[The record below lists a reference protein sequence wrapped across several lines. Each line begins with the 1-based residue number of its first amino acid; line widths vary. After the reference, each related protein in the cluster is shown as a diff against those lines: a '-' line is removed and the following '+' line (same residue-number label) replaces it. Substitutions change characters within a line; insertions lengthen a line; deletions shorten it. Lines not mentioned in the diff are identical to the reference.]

1 MKHEEEVPKI
11 PHPQNKFFNGRF
23 LCLFQMSRLKD
34 EHKKQLKRKNERNS
48 TFDLARDLDQI
59 VCERDNLRELSTT
72 LRYLLQEL
80 AKCVSFCENDLN
92 STIVE
97 ELQKYGVF
105 MNQGDHNVSGGGD
118 NEQCS
123 GLLNISTQSNQELQS
138 KISKSLRLVPDVS
151 ALLSLIEDPTLIG
164 FIANNNSDAEF
175 ELKECLDKLR
185 AEANGLLVLSEKLN
199 KHREKADETK
209 EKRDSCEEEDG
220 LKAAPNRPSKI
231 NRANSFNEGI
241 LREPNSEVVVPNLSL
256 PVDINRLEICTEQAG
271 QEEIYSSNISP
282 NNEPISIH
290 ELQNRLVKS
299 ERDRLYLIEELQ
311 LTITKNK
318 ELGTELN
325 ELREQLK
332 QLDSSQREDLSEGYG
347 IGDIQSPPRLRQEKK
362 SKTSFAQLQD
372 KARNILS
379 TPTKNMSDNTSFLL
393 HLIEEFCRE
402 GDKMVEDSKRDRDD
416 LQAQVSFEYY

>member
-1 MKHEEEVPKI
+1 MKHEEE
-11 PHPQNKFFNGRF
+11 
-23 LCLFQMSRLKD
+23 MSRLKD

-59 VCERDNLRELSTT
+59 VCERDNLREL
-72 LRYLLQEL
+72 
-80 AKCVSFCENDLN
+80 
-92 STIVE
+92 TIVE

-123 GLLNISTQSNQELQS
+123 GLLNISTQSNHELQS

-185 AEANGLLVLSEKLN
+185 AEANGLLLS
-199 KHREKADETK
+199 
-209 EKRDSCEEEDG
+209 
-220 LKAAPNRPSKI
+220 P
-231 NRANSFNEGI
+231 
-241 LREPNSEVVVPNLSL
+241 
-256 PVDINRLEICTEQAG
+256 
-271 QEEIYSSNISP
+271 
-282 NNEPISIH
+282 
-290 ELQNRLVKS
+290 

-416 LQAQVSFEYY
+416 LQAQIDAADKKLKDTRQFLDIQASDREAERDEFVKEIEKLKLQIREKRKGTHLIRDGFERVRANGTADPGPNATSVRV